1 MWSIFCVSCTT
12 SYLISIFRR
21 GQLPSS
27 SPWLSCYHDA
37 RSNRVFLHFVNQ
49 FTDASELLRR
59 WESARA
65 ELESS
70 SREGSYMSNV
80 DAVHAENLSYAKLIA
95 MFGATHFVVN
105 TKVFFNILLYTMTA
119 F

>member
-1 MWSIFCVSCTT
+1 MFCVSFNT
-12 SYLISIFRR
+12 SCQISFFRR
-21 GQLPSS
+21 GQSSSS

-49 FTDASELLRR
+49 FTDASELLRQ

-70 SREGSYMSNV
+70 SREGSYMSKL
-80 DAVHAENLSYAKLIA
+80 DAV
-95 MFGATHFVVN
+95 
-105 TKVFFNILLYTMTA
+105 YTERLVIFETD
-119 F
+119 

>member
-1 MWSIFCVSCTT
+1 MRFLHHT
-12 SYLISIFRR
+12 SNLIIFRR
-21 GQLPSS
+21 GKSSSSS

-49 FTDASELLRR
+49 FTDASELLWQ

-70 SREGSYMSNV
+70 SREGSYMSNLY
-80 DAVHAENLSYAKLIA
+80 AVHTVYAVHTERLVI
-95 MFGATHFVVN
+95 FETD
-105 TKVFFNILLYTMTA
+105 
-119 F
+119 